1 MKFKLKQGKFI
12 NVFWTIIFGLALIVC
27 IFTNSYLHRLS
38 DSYKESTTVIKTDK
52 NKERNTII
60 DEYIKSIPEGL
71 LIDVINIKNS
81 ITSILL
87 EEEGKYKSILFDYQ
101 TGEEINIKK
110 IIKEEKE
117 EEFYNKIRELLYLK
131 YPVFIAQ
138 VLDKKDGTD
147 VYFMKDNEL
156 IIYYYD
162 YKITPGVKEDLYL
175 TINYNE
181 INEYINI
188 SLNLDSEHQ
197 NEDGNMINPA
207 KKQIAIT
214 FDDGPGNYTE
224 ELVDILKDNKARSTF
239 FILGINI
246 SGHEEVLKKSFA
258 NGNEIGYHSYNHQ
271 NFLRQEIDEII
282 VEFNKSNEELIAA
295 IGSGF
300 TLIRPPYGSINEKIK
315 ESLDLPIILWNIDTE
330 DWRYKDPDYLV
341 KYVLENVKEDS
352 IILFH
357 DIHKTSVEA
366 IEKLLPY
373 LYVDGYQLVTIS
385 DLANNNGITLEAHK
399 SYRYFS

>member
-110 IIKEEKE
+110 LIKEEKE

-162 YKITPGVKEDLYL
+162 YKITPEVKEDLYL

-246 SGHEEVLKKSFA
+246 SGHEKVLKKSFA

-315 ESLDLPIILWNIDTE
+315 ESLDLPIILWNIDAE